1 MLCVPTTAV
10 RRFVI
15 RPLLVAVIAV
25 PCIAP
30 VALAQPAAPA
40 PPAKPALPAAPAQ
53 PAKPAKPP
61 SPAEIAEKLKDTV
74 EVRFDQPYAGND
86 NPRQQLDVF
95 LPRKRATDAPL
106 PVIVLI
112 HGGGWASGDRKG
124 FMGKAIEIAK
134 TGQYAAVT
142 VGYRLSGE
150 AKWPTQIHDCKAAIR
165 WIRGHA
171 RELGVDPDRI
181 GVTGSSAGGHLALL
195 LGTSGNV
202 PTLDGALGD
211 CTDQPCHV
219 ACVVNFCG
227 PGDLHSPLF
236 VGDEAKKPDPAVVG
250 LIGGPPA
257 DLADRAREA
266 SPVTYVSKD
275 SPPVL
280 TVHGTKD
287 LRVDFKQAE
296 IIDAALKKAGAASYL
311 VPVVGAGHG
320 IPSPPE
326 LKARE
331 KQFWDRYLRGVPGE
345 ISTAP
350 IGPVA
355 TP

>member
-1 MLCVPTTAV
+1 MLAVHATAV
-10 RRFVI
+10 RRSVI
-15 RPLLVAVIAV
+15 RHLLVAALAV

-40 PPAKPALPAAPAQ
+40 PPAKPASPP
-53 PAKPAKPP
+53 KPAKPP

-74 EVRFDQPYAGND
+74 EVRFDQPYAGTD
-86 NPRQQLDVF
+86 NPRQQLDIF
-95 LPRKRATDAPL
+95 LPRKRATDALL

-112 HGGGWASGDRKG
+112 HGGGWSSGDRRG
-124 FMGKAIEIAK
+124 FMGNAIEIAK
-134 TGQYAAVT
+134 TGRYVAVSA
-142 VGYRLSGE
+142 GYRLSGE
-150 AKWPTQIHDCKAAIR
+150 AKWPAQIHDCKAAIR
-165 WIRGHA
+165 WIRSHA

-181 GVTGSSAGGHLALL
+181 GVTGGSAGGHLALL

-202 PTLDGALGD
+202 PTLDGSLGD
-211 CTDQPCHV
+211 CTDQSCRV
-219 ACVVNFCG
+219 TCVVNYCG
-227 PGDLHSPLF
+227 PSDLHSPLF
-236 VGDEAKKPDPAVVG
+236 VGEEAKKPDPAVVG

-257 DLADRAREA
+257 DLSDRTREA

-296 IIDAALKKAGAASYL
+296 IIDAALKKAGATSLL

-326 LKARE
+326 LKARVM
-331 KQFWDRYLRGVPGE
+331 QFWDRYLRDVPGE

-350 IGPVA
+350 IEPRA
-355 TP
+355 T

>member
-1 MLCVPTTAV
+1 
-10 RRFVI
+10 
-15 RPLLVAVIAV
+15 
-25 PCIAP
+25 
-30 VALAQPAAPA
+30 
-40 PPAKPALPAAPAQ
+40 
-53 PAKPAKPP
+53 
-61 SPAEIAEKLKDTV
+61 
-74 EVRFDQPYAGND
+74 
-86 NPRQQLDVF
+86 
-95 LPRKRATDAPL
+95 
-106 PVIVLI
+106 
-112 HGGGWASGDRKG
+112 
-124 FMGKAIEIAK
+124 
-134 TGQYAAVT
+134 
-142 VGYRLSGE
+142 
-150 AKWPTQIHDCKAAIR
+150 
-165 WIRGHA
+165 
-171 RELGVDPDRI
+171 
-181 GVTGSSAGGHLALL
+181 
-195 LGTSGNV
+195 
-202 PTLDGALGD
+202 
-211 CTDQPCHV
+211 
-219 ACVVNFCG
+219 
-227 PGDLHSPLF
+227 
-236 VGDEAKKPDPAVVG
+236 VVG

-296 IIDAALKKAGAASYL
+296 IIDAALKKAGAASFL

-331 KQFWDRYLRGVPGE
+331 KQFWDRYLRGMPGE